1 MLFIGVFIVKYDADQ
16 LLQSI
21 HWHNQNRRILMSA
34 LSQRALR
41 LGNRY
46 LSACLLL
53 PRSTYTRR
61 PQVAISAL
69 HFSTNKEEKE
79 SLQDT
84 INRIKNEGKQP
95 DEQTTTTSDKNDI
108 FRKAADFFGSFQE
121 EVSKTWQDLV
131 QSGGAKDI
139 NKKIR
144 PTETVEGAV
153 EYTGPVEIM
162 VINPSEN
169 LTAWQRMQKRLTDA
183 PIIQSK
189 FILNAQR
196 NNNQ

>member
-1 MLFIGVFIVKYDADQ
+1 
-16 LLQSI
+16 
-21 HWHNQNRRILMSA
+21 MSA
-34 LSQRALR
+34 LSHRAALR

-46 LSACLLL
+46 LSASHLLS
-53 PRSTYTRR
+53 RSTTYTRR
-61 PQVAISAL
+61 PQVAISVQQ
-69 HFSTNKEEKE
+69 FSTNKEEKE

-84 INRIKNEGKQP
+84 INRIKNEGKQTNEH
-95 DEQTTTTSDKNDI
+95 EQSTTTFDQNDI
-108 FRKAADFFGSFQE
+108 FRKAADFVGSFQE
-121 EVSKTWQDLV
+121 EVSKTWRDLV

-162 VINPSEN
+162 IINPSEN

-189 FILNAQR
+189 FMLTE
-196 NNNQ
+196 